1 MRNLKWILQ
10 NRFVLS
16 VLFGTNISFGNFMRE
31 SKIMTDYD
39 SVAMILAVISP
50 LNITSQRSFLNREKL
65 VSDYLVTA
73 PHNWSQSK
81 LADRGRRNLLVCLF
95 SSKKAGDSKAF
106 FCCFQVL
113 YLRFGSCIRSF

>member
-16 VLFGTNISFGNFMRE
+16 VLFGTNTSFGNFMRE
-31 SKIMTDYD
+31 SKIMTDYN

-81 LADRGRRNLLVCLF
+81 GAQKPF
-95 SSKKAGDSKAF
+95 SAAS
-106 FCCFQVL
+106 
-113 YLRFGSCIRSF
+113 RSCI